1 MNKDLRQPGLS
12 PYPVNVLLA
21 LFNAGKNCDLLHV
34 DEVVQPELHSI
45 VESNDVIPAV
55 LGYPH
60 NEVGAPVNSIQ
71 FIECHTR

>member
-34 DEVVQPELHSI
+34 DEVVQLELHPI
-45 VESNDVIPAV
+45 AESNDVIPTLAD
-55 LGYPH
+55 
-60 NEVGAPVNSIQ
+60 
-71 FIECHTR
+71 